1 MDSILSGKRLFC
13 PVSGKGLRCPM
24 GSAAS
29 STDCFERAFFSV
41 GKNGFE
47 GAAYTYYATKP
58 TAIAPPEPPKLELHF
73 DRPFVFAVM
82 RGEAS
87 IFIGLVN
94 NPTAK

>member
-13 PVSGKGLRCPM
+13 PVSGKGLRCPR

-41 GKNGFE
+41 DENGCE
-47 GAAYTYYATKP
+47 AAAYTYYATKP
-58 TAIAPPEPPKLELHF
+58 TAIAPPKLELHF

-82 RGEAS
+82 RGDAS